1 MTKSVQGV
9 FRLSLVLLLWSSQLI
24 PAKAHLVTFRV
35 HMPDPAM
42 EAVVEVNGE
51 VHPMDNGRWGSKVAT
66 VWVEEATANFRYG
79 TPAGPLG
86 TAWESATS
94 ECFDNGLR
102 TIEVDDNMAL
112 GAVCFDACARCAGCA
127 DPLSPNYDPLA
138 DPASPSVLCA
148 EASGAGCTYPEAVN
162 FSPGARWEDGSC
174 AFDLVEVSCPDH
186 DGDGLVGVGDMLL
199 QLAAFGQACPPPP
212 PFANGPRLS
221 TSGGSIVNES
231 GENVLLRGMGLGG
244 WMVQEGYMLQTAGF
258 ANPQHEI
265 RAIIEQLIG
274 EEATQDFYDAWLQNH
289 CTKADIDAMK
299 AWGFNSVRL
308 PMHYNLFTLPIEEE
322 PVPGENTWL
331 EIGFELTDSVVSW
344 CKQNEMYV
352 ILDLHAAPGGQGYDA
367 AISDYD
373 PSKPS
378 LWESVENRNKMAS
391 LWKRLAEIYVD
402 EDWVAGYDLL
412 NEPNWDL
419 PNGTALR
426 NLYEQCTDS
435 IRSVDPDH
443 IIFIEG
449 NWWANDFTG
458 LTPPWDDQLVYSP
471 HKYWSHNDVGSMNFA
486 TGIRDAYDVPLYLGE
501 SGENSNVWFRDA
513 IHLLEELNIGWAWWP
528 LKKVASISG
537 CLAIE
542 KTDGYQDLLN
552 YWSGNAAAPS
562 AEEATAILMDLT
574 EKLKFENCR
583 FQPDV
588 ADAMFRQVQTD
599 ETIPYGGEM
608 RTVPGV
614 VHATDFDM
622 GVVGSAYGDVQ
633 VANYHVSTGNYT
645 EWNSGW
651 QYRNDGVDITFSNDP
666 VHDNGYKVS
675 WLATDEWMKY
685 TVDVTSGGLYDIQMR
700 VSVGETPGLVHFEVE
715 GQDVSSYVEFVPFG
729 VAGGWQTVTIE
740 DVFLEEG
747 PAGVVFY
754 ADQGG
759 FEISHLNFVATGTP
773 ASAVGMAFV
782 NAKTEDANHIRLTL
796 NKPIQLPFVE
806 GPEVFT
812 LQDDGEVLTLVSAS
826 TDPQNDR
833 VLLFEVE
840 ENMDATMNLMLSYSG
855 NQIEAP
861 DGGALATF
869 TMEDVYNDLDFRYAI
884 PGWIEAEGFS
894 NQSGVEVEST
904 SDNGGGQNLGF
915 LDPGDYME
923 YEVNVQYSG
932 DYTVN
937 FRTASEQDGAVALEL
952 VDLNGQVTGLGTV
965 SFAAT
970 GGWQTWATT
979 SRELV
984 IDEGLYTLRVV
995 VTEAPFNFNW
1005 MEFQYDE
1012 EIVDAGPTSY
1022 QSVMAFPNP
1031 VQTGEVNI
1039 AFSVFFPQNL
1049 TLSIYD
1055 ATGRPVF
1062 GKTYYDTASIAERL
1076 TLDGLAAGVYEVF
1089 VTREDGTVNSGRFLK
1104 PIR

>member
-1 MTKSVQGV
+1 M
-9 FRLSLVLLLWSSQLI
+9 
-24 PAKAHLVTFRV
+24 AHEVTFRV
-35 HMPDPAM
+35 QMPDPSM
-42 EAVVEVNGE
+42 EAVVEVNGTVFE
-51 VHPMDNGRWGSKVAT
+51 MEAGIWGAREAT
-66 VWVEEATANFRYG
+66 VTLEEAGECSFRFG
-79 TPAGPLG
+79 TPAGVMGL
-86 TAWESATS
+86 AWESTS
-94 ECFDNGLR
+94 SACAEAGFR
-102 TIEVDDNMAL
+102 TVSVTSDVAL
-112 GAVCFDACARCAGCA
+112 DVVCFNGCAQCLGCA
-127 DPLSPNYDPLA
+127 DPFSANYNPLF
-138 DPASPSVLCA
+138 DPASPSLFC
-148 EASGAGCTYPEAVN
+148 ENTGTTGCTYSNALN
-162 FSPGARWEDGSC
+162 FDATAQWENGSC
-174 AFDLVEVSCPDH
+174 IFELQETECPDH
-186 DGDGLVGVGDMLL
+186 DSDGLVGVGDMLI
-199 QLAAFGQACPPPP
+199 QLAAFGQACS
-212 PFANGPRLS
+212 ASSSDGPRLS
-221 TSGGSIVNES
+221 TNGPNIVNES

-265 RAIIEQLIG
+265 RAMIELLIG
-274 EEATQDFYDAWLQNH
+274 EEATDDFYDAWLQNH
-289 CTKADIDAMK
+289 VTKADIDAMK
-299 AWGFNSVRL
+299 SWGFNSVRL

-331 EIGFELTDSVVSW
+331 EIGFALTDSVVSW

-373 PSKPS
+373 SSKPS
-378 LWESVENRNKMAS
+378 LWENQDNQNKMAS

-419 PNGTALR
+419 PGGNALR
-426 NLYEQCTDS
+426 SLYEQCTDS

-449 NWWANDFTG
+449 NWWANDFSG

-471 HKYWSHNDVGSMNFA
+471 HKYWSINDVGSMGFA
-486 TGIRDAYDVPLYLGE
+486 TSIRDAHNVPLYLGE

-528 LKKVASISG
+528 LKKVASISAP
-537 CLAIE
+537 LAIE
-542 KTDGYQDLLN
+542 KTDEYQTLLD
-552 YWSGNAAAPS
+552 YWSGSAAQPTQAF
-562 AEEATAILMDLT
+562 AIDALMDLAD
-574 EKLKFENCR
+574 KLKFENCR
-583 FQPDV
+583 VQSDV
-588 ADAMFRQVQTD
+588 VDAMFRQVQSD
-599 ETIPYGGEM
+599 GSIPYGGDHQ
-608 RTVPGV
+608 VPGI

-622 GVVGSAYGDVQ
+622 GTVGSAYGDVQ

-675 WLATDEWMKY
+675 WLASDEWMKY
-685 TVDVTSGGLYDIQMR
+685 TVDVSSGGLYDIKMR
-700 VSVGETPGLVHFEVE
+700 VSMGEAPGLVHFEAD
-715 GQDVSSYVEFVPFG
+715 GADVSSYVEFQTFG
-729 VAGGWQTVTIE
+729 APGGWQTVTIE

-747 PAGVVFY
+747 PVGLKFY

-759 FEISHLNFVATGTP
+759 FEISHFNFVFTGTP
-773 ASAVGMAFV
+773 AEEVTMAFV
-782 NAKTEDANHIRLTL
+782 NAKTVDAQHVLLTL
-796 NKPIQLPFVE
+796 NKPIQFPFVE
-806 GPEVFT
+806 GPDAFT
-812 LQDDGEVLTLVSAS
+812 LYADGEILTLLSAS
-826 TDPQNDR
+826 WDPQNDR

-840 ENMDATMNLMLSYSG
+840 ENMDATMDLTMSYDG
-855 NQIEAP
+855 NQIVAT
-861 DGGALATF
+861 DGGALSAF
-869 TMEDVYNDLDFRYAI
+869 TEEDVFNDLDFRYAI

-904 SDNGGGQNLGF
+904 QDNGGGQNLGF
-915 LDPGDYME
+915 LDPDDYME

-932 DYTVN
+932 DYTLN
-937 FRTASEQDGAVALEL
+937 FRTASEQDGAVSLEL
-952 VDLNGQVTGLGTV
+952 VDIDGQVTGLGTV
-965 SFAAT
+965 TLAAT

-979 SRELV
+979 SREIV
-984 IDEGLYTLRVV
+984 IEEGLYTLRVV

-1012 EIVDAGPTSY
+1012 EVDDAGPTSY
-1022 QSVMAFPNP
+1022 QSVMVFPNP
-1031 VQTGEVNI
+1031 VQTGEVNV
-1039 AFSVFFPQNL
+1039 AFSVFFPQDL

-1055 ATGRPVF
+1055 ARGRPVY
-1062 GKTYYDTASIAERL
+1062 GKTFYDASSISERL
-1076 TLDGLAAGVYEVF
+1076 SLDGLAAGVYEVF